1 MASVI
6 GKDSF
11 TLAEFLDSRDFVL
24 CNKVQYIINGVYLAD
39 CEWDN
44 DWSYCNVADE
54 EYFEPYQWWLTTFN
68 EDDVAKLNRDYGLKF
83 IYCEALDNWVF
94 INDFCFGMS
103 FSDFVIKKI
112 EQEA

>member
-24 CNKVQYIINGVYLAD
+24 CNKAQYIISGVYLAD
-39 CEWDN
+39 CE
-44 DWSYCNVADE
+44 C
-54 EYFEPYQWWLTTFN
+54 
-68 EDDVAKLNRDYGLKF
+68 
-83 IYCEALDNWVF
+83 LDNWVF

-112 EQEA
+112 